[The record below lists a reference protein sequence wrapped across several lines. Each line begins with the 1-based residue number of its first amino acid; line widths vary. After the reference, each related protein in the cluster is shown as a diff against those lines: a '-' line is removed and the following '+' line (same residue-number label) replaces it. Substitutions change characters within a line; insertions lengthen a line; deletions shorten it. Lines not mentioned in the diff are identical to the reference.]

1 VRVEPRDGTRFRDGD
16 AEAKRIGEI
25 AGARAIPTLV
35 YAGAIGVRGRFLGT
49 PIYGIDPGGE
59 PTPFHIVDGHG
70 LQAGPRTGDA
80 AGGHVVDGSGVEPR
94 TGDAGG
100 GLEPH
105 VHAVDADGVL
115 VGSSLA
121 KRLGLA
127 VGDTIDLRVIF
138 GPIGGAIDSDNV
150 GRFRMTVRGI
160 VVGSA
165 GGYRFVFVDRGF
177 LGHEAGD
184 PHAASTIIVHLD
196 DHEAAREVAK
206 RIDAAAPEAQA
217 LAWRDDDPYLP
228 NYLRANR
235 IINDVSYAM
244 VVAAISVPVWA
255 LLYIHVL
262 NRRRE
267 LGILAAL
274 GFGRREIFAIYSLQ
288 ALVVSLVGYAVGA
301 LFGYAL
307 IRYFHANPIFEWEGL
322 VARPVATFDTFF
334 APGIIIVATALV
346 AGAYPAWSASRTDP
360 AKVLRRLD

>member
-1 VRVEPRDGTRFRDGD
+1 RDGPRFRDGD
-16 AEAKRIGEI
+16 TEAKRIGEL

-49 PIYGIDPGGE
+49 PIYGIDAGGE
-59 PTPFHIVDGHG
+59 PTPFH
-70 LQAGPRTGDA
+70 
-80 AGGHVVDGSGVEPR
+80 VVDGRGLAA
-94 TGDAGG
+94 GD
-100 GLEPH
+100 P
-105 VHAVDADGVL
+105 DGVL

-127 VGDTIDLRVIF
+127 VGDTIDLRAIF

-150 GRFRMTVRGI
+150 GRFRMTIRGI

-165 GGYRFVFVDRGF
+165 GGYRFVFVDRAF

-196 DHEAAREVAK
+196 DHEAAREVAA
-206 RIDAAAPEAQA
+206 RIDAGAPEAQA

-244 VVAAISVPVWA
+244 VIAAISVPVWA

-288 ALVVSLVGYAVGA
+288 ALVVSVVGYAVGA

-334 APGIIIVATALV
+334 APGVIIVATALV